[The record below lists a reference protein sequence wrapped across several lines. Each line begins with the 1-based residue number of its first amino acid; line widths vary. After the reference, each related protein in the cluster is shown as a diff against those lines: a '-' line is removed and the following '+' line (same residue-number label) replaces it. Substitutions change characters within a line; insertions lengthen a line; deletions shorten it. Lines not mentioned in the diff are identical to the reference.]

1 MNRRLVRVVAPAAAV
16 LALAGAPCAAQ
27 EYRTYDGSGNN
38 LANPLWGAA
47 GERLMRLA
55 PADYA
60 DGVSAPAGPNRPG
73 ARLLSNVVCTQEQQV
88 LSDRIV
94 SNFVMQW
101 GQWIDHDL
109 GFKRLA
115 TPSEPFNIPIPS
127 GDPFFD
133 PQGTGTAAFN
143 FTRSRYDPATGTGP
157 GNPRQ
162 QINSVSSYIDGH
174 TVYGWNPTR
183 AGHLRTFQ
191 GGLLKT
197 GPGGLLPKNTPGE
210 IMDTSPFGVN
220 TLTEMFLAGDDR
232 ANVTILLASIHTLWV
247 REHNRLCGVLAAANP
262 TWDDETLY
270 QEARRR
276 VIALNQVVTFEEYL
290 PAVLGKTA
298 VPAYPG
304 YNANLNPTQSNEF
317 AHAAFRFGHSQLNQ
331 LIARVDEEG
340 NSIIHGAVRMRDQFF
355 TPERLIDEE
364 GIEPVIRGMAFQPLQ
379 SVDFRINFDVRNF
392 LYGPPDL
399 LGLDL
404 ASFNI
409 QRGRDHGL
417 PSYTAARVA
426 LGLPAV
432 TSFAQVSSDPAV
444 AERLAAAYQSVDQ
457 VDLWLGGLC
466 EDHLAG
472 SLLGPLFHKIV
483 RDEFL
488 RVREGD
494 RLWYENGQFSPA
506 ELAELRGTLLADV
519 ILRNTSIIRV
529 QRDVFHVWP
538 DFNLDNKL
546 TIADFGAYQ
555 TAFVAGDMNCDFNKD
570 GALTIADFS
579 AFQTA
584 FVSY

>member
-1 MNRRLVRVVAPAAAV
+1 
-16 LALAGAPCAAQ
+16 
-27 EYRTYDGSGNN
+27 
-38 LANPLWGAA
+38 
-47 GERLMRLA
+47 
-55 PADYA
+55 
-60 DGVSAPAGPNRPG
+60 VS
-73 ARLLSNVVCTQEQQV
+73 
-88 LSDRIV
+88 
-94 SNFVMQW
+94 
-101 GQWIDHDL
+101 
-109 GFKRLA
+109 
-115 TPSEPFNIPIPS
+115 
-127 GDPFFD
+127 
-133 PQGTGTAAFN
+133 
-143 FTRSRYDPATGTGP
+143 
-157 GNPRQ
+157 
-162 QINSVSSYIDGH
+162 
-174 TVYGWNPTR
+174 
-183 AGHLRTFQ
+183 
-191 GGLLKT
+191 
-197 GPGGLLPKNTPGE
+197 
-210 IMDTSPFGVN
+210 

-262 TWDDETLY
+262 TWDDDKLY

-304 YNANLNPTQSNEF
+304 YSANLNATQSNEF

-331 LIARVDEEG
+331 LIARVDEQG
-340 NSIIHGAVRMRDQFF
+340 SSIIFGAVRMRDQFF
-355 TPERLIDEE
+355 TPERLVDEE

-432 TSFAQVSSDPAV
+432 TSFAQVSSDPTV
-444 AERLAAAYQSVDQ
+444 GQRLAAAYQTVDQ

-466 EDHLAG
+466 EDHLPG
-472 SLLGPLFHKIV
+472 SLVGPLFHKIV

-488 RVREGD
+488 RVRDGD

-506 ELAELRGTLLADV
+506 ELAELRATRLADV

-555 TAFVAGDMNCDFNKD
+555 TGFVAGDMNCDFNKD
-570 GALTIADFS
+570 GTLTIADFS